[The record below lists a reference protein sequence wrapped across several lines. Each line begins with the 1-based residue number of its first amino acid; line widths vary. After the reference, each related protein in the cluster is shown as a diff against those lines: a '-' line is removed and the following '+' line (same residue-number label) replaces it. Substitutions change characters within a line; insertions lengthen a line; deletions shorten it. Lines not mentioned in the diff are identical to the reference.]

1 MRWRIIILK
10 KITNDYFN
18 EFKEA
23 INICCNKD
31 INDSFFISNM
41 EESSYSDQSKESFY
55 SDKVLKNFIN
65 MVNIKLDNI
74 TEYRKDI
81 LKLPPKTMFT
91 PLPAV
96 DAVCIDAD
104 NEWYFIEFKN
114 AVIEGKI
121 TSIKK
126 KMMNSLWF
134 SFYMFSLSGKGSG
147 IVNNDVLKFSREHI
161 NYIIVAKRDKNIVE
175 SQSIMEMESIGEH
188 YCPPKLREFIN
199 YYFKDIYM
207 LTEYEFRNFVLH
219 FKA

>member
-1 MRWRIIILK
+1 MK

-65 MVNIKLDNI
+65 MENIKLDNI
-74 TEYRKDI
+74 TEYRK
-81 LKLPPKTMFT
+81 
-91 PLPAV
+91 
-96 DAVCIDAD
+96 VCIDAD

-114 AVIEGKI
+114 AVIENEIK
-121 TSIKK
+121 SIKK
-126 KMMNSLWF
+126 KMINSLWF
-134 SFYMFSLSGKGSG
+134 SFYMFSLSEKGG
-147 IVNNDVLKFSREHI
+147 DIINNDVLKFSREHI
-161 NYIIVAKRDKNIVE
+161 NYIIVAKRDKNIAE
-175 SQSIMEMESIGEH
+175 SQNIMEMESIGEH
-188 YCPPKLREFIN
+188 YRPPKLREFIS